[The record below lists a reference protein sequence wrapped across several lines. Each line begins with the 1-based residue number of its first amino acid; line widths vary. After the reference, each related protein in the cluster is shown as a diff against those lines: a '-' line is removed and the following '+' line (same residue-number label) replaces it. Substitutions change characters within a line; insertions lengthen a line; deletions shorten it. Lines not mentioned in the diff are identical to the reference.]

1 MNTVSKPLIS
11 IKQHPIMALAFRPAF
26 LLGAFWAVISIVLWL
41 LMLTTNW
48 QPQHIMPMNVWH
60 AHEMLFGF
68 GAMIATGFL
77 MTAGQNW
84 TGIPGLSGRPLAFLC
99 LTWLVARLAP
109 FIADPSLAWITLLS
123 AQILWWLGCIISFS
137 RQIILS
143 RNTRN
148 AFFIVLLS
156 TMMVFNIAILLAAQ
170 HKEYQ
175 LANHLC
181 QSMVL
186 VFTLL
191 IGSVGGRVIPFFT
204 NTACDNKSGWLP
216 PYFNTLVLISTLMGT
231 TGFILSGLTTMPF
244 KPGWLMMLSGVL
256 HLIRLYSWH
265 HKLIWKMALLW
276 SLHLAYLGMALGL
289 IVLGISDLTNIIP
302 FVDTLHIVAVTA
314 IAGMIL
320 SMMSRVSLGHTGRPL
335 HLNST
340 MAISFVFVFLA
351 GLIRM
356 LAPQSSE
363 PMFFIMLSGGL
374 WVTSFMLFLHFYFPI
389 LTKPRLDGRLG

>member
-1 MNTVSKPLIS
+1 MKTLSKPLIL
-11 IKQHPIMALAFRPAF
+11 INQYPIMALAFRPAF

-48 QPQHIMPMNVWH
+48 QPQHIMPMNIWH

-84 TGIPGLSGRPLAFLC
+84 TGIPGLSGKPLVFLC

-109 FIADPSLAWITLLS
+109 FIADQSLAWLTLLS
-123 AQILWWLGCIISFS
+123 AQIFWWLGCIISFS

-143 RNTRN
+143 RNKRN
-148 AFFIVLLS
+148 AFFIILLM
-156 TMMVFNIAILLAAQ
+156 TMMVFNITILLATYN
-170 HKEYQ
+170 KEY
-175 LANHLC
+175 LIANHLS

-191 IGSVGGRVIPFFT
+191 IGIVGGRVIPFFT
-204 NTACDNKSGWLP
+204 NTACDSKNGWLP
-216 PYFNTLVLISTLMGT
+216 PYFNLLVLISTLMGT
-231 TGFILSGLTTMPF
+231 IGFILSGFTIMPF
-244 KPGWLMMLSGVL
+244 KPGWLMMLSGFL

-265 HKLIWKMALLW
+265 HKHIWKMALLW
-276 SLHLAYLGMALGL
+276 SLHLAYLGMAIGL
-289 IVLGISDLTNIIP
+289 ILLGISNLTNKIP
-302 FVDTLHIVAVTA
+302 FVDTLHIVAITA
-314 IAGMIL
+314 MAGMIL

-351 GLIRM
+351 GLVRM
-356 LAPQSSE
+356 LAPQSSD
-363 PMFFIMLSGGL
+363 PILFIMISGGL
-374 WVTSFMLFLHFYFPI
+374 WITSFSFFIRFYFPI
-389 LTKPRLDGRLG
+389 LTKPRLDG

>member
-1 MNTVSKPLIS
+1 MSKPPIS
-11 IKQHPIMALAFRPAF
+11 IIQHPVMALAFRPAF

-48 QPQHIMPMNVWH
+48 QPQHIMPMNIWH

-84 TGIPGLSGRPLAFLC
+84 TGIAGLSGRPLVFLC
-99 LTWLVARLAP
+99 LTWLVARMAP
-109 FIADPSLAWITLLS
+109 FIADQSLAWITLLS
-123 AQILWWLGCIISFS
+123 AQIIWWLGCIISFS

-143 RNTRN
+143 RNMRN
-148 AFFIVLLS
+148 AFFILLLT
-156 TMMVFNIAILLAAQ
+156 TMMILNISILLATY
-170 HKEYQ
+170 HEDYQ
-175 LANHLC
+175 LANHLS

-191 IGSVGGRVIPFFT
+191 IGFVGGRVIPFFT
-204 NTACDNKSGWLP
+204 AKAINVKNGWLP
-216 PYFNTLVLISTLMGT
+216 PYFNLLVLISTLMGT
-231 TGFILSGLTTMPF
+231 AGFILSGFTTMPF
-244 KPGWLMMLSGVL
+244 KPGWLMMLSGLL

-265 HKLIWKMALLW
+265 NKLIWKMALLW
-276 SLHLAYLGMALGL
+276 SLHLAYLGMAIGL
-289 IVLGISDLTNIIP
+289 ILLGISNLTNVFP
-302 FVDTLHIVAVTA
+302 FVDTLHIVAITA
-314 IAGMIL
+314 MAGMIL

-335 HLNST
+335 HLNSS
-340 MAISFVFVFLA
+340 MAISFAFVFLA

-356 LAPQSSE
+356 LAPQSSD
-363 PMFFIMLSGGL
+363 PMLYILLSGGL
-374 WVTSFMLFLHFYFPI
+374 WLTSFTLFLHFYFPI

>member
-1 MNTVSKPLIS
+1 MNKPTIS
-11 IKQHPIMALAFRPAF
+11 IKQHPVMALAFRPAF

-41 LMLTTNW
+41 VMLTTNW
-48 QPQHIMPMNVWH
+48 QPQHIMPMNIWH

-84 TGIPGLSGRPLAFLC
+84 TGISGLSGRPLVFLC
-99 LTWLVARLAP
+99 LTWLVARMAP
-109 FIADPSLAWITLLS
+109 FMTDQSLAWFILLS
-123 AQILWWLGCIISFS
+123 AQTIWWLACIISFS

-148 AFFIVLLS
+148 AFFILLLT
-156 TMMVFNIAILLAAQ
+156 TMMVLNICILLAT
-170 HKEYQ
+170 YSGDYL

-191 IGSVGGRVIPFFT
+191 IGFVGGRVIPFFT
-204 NTACDNKSGWLP
+204 TNAINVKNGWLP
-216 PYFNTLVLISTLMGT
+216 PYFNIVVLISTLLGT
-231 TGFILSGLTTMPF
+231 SGFILSGFMAMPF
-244 KPGWLMMLSGVL
+244 KPGWLMLLSGLL
-256 HLIRLYSWH
+256 HLIRLHSWH
-265 HKLIWKMALLW
+265 NKLIWKMALLW
-276 SLHLAYLGMALGL
+276 SLHLAYLGMAIGL
-289 IVLGISDLTNIIP
+289 ILLGISNLTNIIP
-302 FVDTLHIVAVTA
+302 FVDTLHIIAITA
-314 IAGMIL
+314 MAGMIL
-320 SMMSRVSLGHTGRPL
+320 SMMSRVSLGHTGRAL
-335 HLNST
+335 HSNSS

-356 LAPQSSE
+356 LAPQSSD
-363 PMFFIMLSGGL
+363 PMFYIVLSGAL
-374 WVTSFMLFLHFYFPI
+374 WLISFMLFLNFYFPI